1 MNLVLTMMIVMM
13 IVMMIKFF
21 CETNQRNFKTE
32 LKKKKVLKIRLSFS
46 VKYFMCNMYI
56 VGETFKKKRKP
67 RLYKASYLSKSYF
80 VFVSWISYLKASYK
94 DQKFLAAFF
103 VLSCYSKKFVIQ
115 RFRNNFASHVITL
128 IIQNKYK
135 HGFLSFV

>member
-32 LKKKKVLKIRLSFS
+32 LKKKKVLKIRLSSS

-80 VFVSWISYLKASYK
+80 VFVS
-94 DQKFLAAFF
+94 
-103 VLSCYSKKFVIQ
+103 
-115 RFRNNFASHVITL
+115 
-128 IIQNKYK
+128 
-135 HGFLSFV
+135 